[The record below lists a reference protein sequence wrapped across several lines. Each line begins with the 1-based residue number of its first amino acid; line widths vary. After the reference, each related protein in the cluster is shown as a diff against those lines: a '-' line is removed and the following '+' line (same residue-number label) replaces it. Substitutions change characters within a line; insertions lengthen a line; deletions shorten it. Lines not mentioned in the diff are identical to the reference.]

1 MFNLSRL
8 SQSIAR
14 ASAPLYAISEPA
26 ALQRGR
32 RWLKRQ
38 GPVRALLIYRAS
50 KAGDYAA
57 GLAFHALLTMFPV
70 FLGLLTL
77 LGLLSRSE
85 DLDLRVQTIIVE
97 TFPAGMQLAL
107 IHALDSLRHDAGAYG
122 LIAIVWLV
130 WSGTGY
136 FSHLEWAM
144 NRIYISNNRSFWK
157 QRLMGVG
164 MICALST
171 SIAAGVGATWVL
183 TLIPRLSALSFFANW
198 LVLTLLLSSMYRVV
212 PNRRVTLRE
221 SWPGA
226 LVAALLI
233 QVLNLAFP
241 VYLRSTHNFNAFGRG
256 LLLFLV
262 LVSWLYLV
270 SQLIL
275 LGAVVNRLQLGR
287 LPAIGRSHEHSLPGD
302 A

>member
-1 MFNLSRL
+1 MFHLSRL

-14 ASAPLYAISEPA
+14 ASAPLYAIPEPA

-38 GPVRALLIYRAS
+38 GPVRIFLIYRAS

-70 FLGLLTL
+70 FLGLLAL
-77 LGLLSRSE
+77 LGFLSRSE
-85 DLDLRVQTIIVE
+85 ALDMRVQTIIVE
-97 TFPAGMQLAL
+97 TFPAGIQVALAN
-107 IHALDSLRHDAGAYG
+107 ALVSLRHDAGAYG
-122 LIAIVWLV
+122 LIATVWLV

-144 NRIYISNNRSFWK
+144 NRIYISNNRSFWS

-171 SIAAGVGATWVL
+171 SIAAAVGASWAL
-183 TLIPRLSALSFFANW
+183 ALNPRLSGLSFFANW

-233 QVLNLAFP
+233 QLLNLAFP
-241 VYLRSTHNFNAFGRG
+241 VYLRLTHNVNALGRG

-287 LPAIGRSHEHSLPGD
+287 LPPIGRSHEISLPGD
-302 A
+302 V

>member
-1 MFNLSRL
+1 MFHLSRL

-14 ASAPLYAISEPA
+14 ASAPLYAISEPV

-107 IHALDSLRHDAGAYG
+107 IHALDSLRHD
-122 LIAIVWLV
+122 
-130 WSGTGY
+130 
-136 FSHLEWAM
+136 
-144 NRIYISNNRSFWK
+144 
-157 QRLMGVG
+157 
-164 MICALST
+164 
-171 SIAAGVGATWVL
+171 
-183 TLIPRLSALSFFANW
+183 
-198 LVLTLLLSSMYRVV
+198 
-212 PNRRVTLRE
+212 
-221 SWPGA
+221 
-226 LVAALLI
+226 
-233 QVLNLAFP
+233 
-241 VYLRSTHNFNAFGRG
+241 
-256 LLLFLV
+256 
-262 LVSWLYLV
+262 
-270 SQLIL
+270 
-275 LGAVVNRLQLGR
+275 
-287 LPAIGRSHEHSLPGD
+287 
-302 A
+302 